1 VRQEHRRWWEDHSA
15 STGSSSSG
23 SSSGEAA
30 AKHSAAHWHC
40 QPPCGWRA
48 PPGSSS
54 SSTTPLAA
62 ASAATFA
69 REQQQLRLL
78 LQQQHAGMA
87 HQKAAGYVQVCVEL
101 QELLLQLE
109 VLSAAAAGRTPQ
121 LPRLRVIRKA
131 AGTDAAVQD
140 EYSRGAMNSSASSSS
155 SSSKMPAG
163 LRFHSIPAAA
173 VTCSAQDMVHDGLL
187 AQYHGPAGRQ
197 WPGNNGLATMAW
209 QQWPGNNG
217 LATMAWQQWP
227 GNNGLATMAWQAM
240 AWQQCWCDLHYRVY
254 RGSSRNM

>member
-1 VRQEHRRWWEDHSA
+1 
-15 STGSSSSG
+15 
-23 SSSGEAA
+23 
-30 AKHSAAHWHC
+30 
-40 QPPCGWRA
+40 
-48 PPGSSS
+48 
-54 SSTTPLAA
+54 
-62 ASAATFA
+62 
-69 REQQQLRLL
+69 
-78 LQQQHAGMA
+78 MA

-140 EYSRGAMNSSASSSS
+140 EYSRGARNSSASSSSSS

-227 GNNGLATMAWQAM
+227 GNNGLAGNGLATMAWQQQWPGNNNGLATMAWQQWPGNNGLATM